1 MKKNFARA
9 AVSAWLLGTAA
20 VVIGVA
26 PVSAIAAD
34 KPEKP
39 APGPKA
45 TKAVGVELQAAI
57 TAAQAKDY
65 ATAQQHI
72 AAAKAAPNQ
81 NDFDPVEIDIVS
93 AYVALGLND
102 HAGALAAYKRVIA
115 SPYFT
120 QAEKPEDQT
129 STLKNTM
136 MLEAEAKDYAGAIQ
150 TGERLAAS
158 GSLDDRAAA
167 SLATAYYFNKE
178 YAKARSLAQKSIDA
192 AAAAHT
198 KPDAAALEIMFNS
211 YADQNDQE
219 NARKYLE
226 MKLTYYPDANSWAK
240 LIDNAVRPGLT
251 EMQLLQLYRLRVLSG
266 AKGDAEDYI
275 LGSDL
280 AIKNG
285 YPGDARSMLQAASA
299 RGVSGVSAKL
309 SQAQAKAAADE
320 KTLAGNDAAAQ
331 KSKTGQMDVLVAEQ
345 YYGYGRFDEA
355 AAAAQRAISKGGV
368 KDPEEA
374 KMALGMSLA
383 AGSKYPEAVQALQQV
398 GGSDGQRKM
407 AHLWIIYA
415 QSKSGATTAAVTA
428 PSH

>member
-9 AVSAWLLGTAA
+9 AVGAWLLGAAA
-20 VVIGVA
+20 VALGVA
-26 PVSAIAAD
+26 PAPSMAAD
-34 KPEKP
+34 KP
-39 APGPKA
+39 AAGPKA

-57 TAAQAKDY
+57 TAAQAKDF

-93 AYVALGLND
+93 AFVALGLND

-120 QAEKPEDQT
+120 QAESAQDQAA
-129 STLKNTM
+129 TLKNTM
-136 MLEAEAKDYAGAIQ
+136 MLEAEAKDYPGAIQ

-158 GSLDDRAAA
+158 GSLDDKAAA
-167 SLATAYYFNKE
+167 SLATAYYFNKD
-178 YAKARSLAQKSIDA
+178 YTKARTLAQKAIDA
-192 AAAAHT
+192 ATAAHS
-198 KPDAAALEIMFNS
+198 KPDQAALQIMFNS

-226 MKLTYYPDANSWAK
+226 MMISYYPDANSWAK

-299 RGVSGVSAKL
+299 RGVSGIGAKL
-309 SQAQAKAAADE
+309 AQAQAKAAADE
-320 KTLAGNDAAAQ
+320 KTLAANDAAAQ
-331 KSKTGQMDVLVAEQ
+331 ASKTGQMDVLVAEQ
-345 YYGYGRFDEA
+345 YFGYGRYDEA

-368 KDPEEA
+368 KDPEEP
-374 KMALGMSLA
+374 KMVLGMSLA
-383 AGSKYPEAVQALQQV
+383 AGGKYPEAIQALQQV
-398 GGSDGQRKM
+398 GGSDGQRKV
-407 AHLWIIYA
+407 AHLWVIFA
-415 QSKSGATTAAVTA
+415 QSKSGAMPAAITG